1 MDSDFLFY
9 SVITIEFQAG
19 LVYTLAGLISF
30 VGGVLVTEL
39 ELACWNRLNG
49 AAGWERLAEI
59 CWIYGTPRGHGLHLY
74 QKTLLTTVLAEY
86 KTERCIIKGGGEGGN
101 VSLAR
106 LAAITDSL
114 LRGETLG
121 ERSLV

>member
-1 MDSDFLFY
+1 M
-9 SVITIEFQAG
+9 
-19 LVYTLAGLISF
+19 
-30 VGGVLVTEL
+30 TEL